1 MIITEP
7 LAREATSIATT
18 AMMRLRAAGVPQHRI
33 VEYIPETKRW
43 LLFTKPALFTEQERV
58 WRLGVLLLNDQ
69 GEWFTAGETTR
80 AVPPGHPGHVSI
92 ERERRRELTRAAF
105 ESHFEE
111 GAVLYFHS
119 PRIPLEA
126 GEKLDGQSAI
136 VIQNDELC
144 VRWNRS
150 LPVSMARSFSSY
162 VSEQVDLALE
172 QRERSL
178 GGSTTA

>member
-1 MIITEP
+1 MIITDT
-7 LAREATSIATT
+7 LSREASTVAVAAIE
-18 AMMRLRAAGVPQHRI
+18 RLREAEVPQHRI
-33 VEYIPETKRW
+33 VEYVPETKRW
-43 LLFTKPALFTEQERV
+43 LVFTKPALFTELERV
-58 WRLGVLLLNDQ
+58 WRLGVLLLNDR

-80 AVPPGHPGHVSI
+80 AIPPGHPGHVSI
-92 ERERRRELTRAAF
+92 ERERRRELTRAAY

-150 LPVSMARSFSSY
+150 LPVSMARNFSAY